1 MKTLKEF
8 KLIAFFISFI
18 LISLLGFYF
27 ITHDE
32 NKQNESTN
40 VESTPIDISQ
50 VGSKK
55 PNPAPP
61 QIEQSQEM
69 TALAAIMFK
78 ATKNKNFSIGPIDA
92 KVHVIQFLDPE
103 NPTCAKVHQYIK
115 NEITYYGSN
124 VNWTFRYNPSQPNSK
139 NAIKILEAARKQKLY
154 LEVLENIYSNQEKWA
169 AQTNDPAEAVE
180 KEKELI
186 KIVASVPKINISQI
200 KRDMK
205 NKSIDKL
212 IEIDKKE
219 GSALGVNTSPTLFV
233 DYKIINP
240 LSLDVMIQ
248 RIDSALN
255 KN

>member
-1 MKTLKEF
+1 
-8 KLIAFFISFI
+8 
-18 LISLLGFYF
+18 
-27 ITHDE
+27 
-32 NKQNESTN
+32 
-40 VESTPIDISQ
+40 
-50 VGSKK
+50 
-55 PNPAPP
+55 
-61 QIEQSQEM
+61 
-69 TALAAIMFK
+69 
-78 ATKNKNFSIGPIDA
+78 
-92 KVHVIQFLDPE
+92 
-103 NPTCAKVHQYIK
+103 
-115 NEITYYGSN
+115 
-124 VNWTFRYNPSQPNSK
+124 
-139 NAIKILEAARKQKLY
+139 LEAARKQKLY
-154 LEVLENIYSNQEKWA
+154 LEVLEVIYLNQDKWA

-186 KIVASVPKINISQI
+186 KIVSSVPKISISLI

-205 NKSIDKL
+205 NNSIDKL